1 MEAWWFSYLYDIWF
15 LYCFATIPLLFF
27 SVSPYYLSVWSC
39 FLTEVSP
46 FPVMAGL
53 APEGT
58 QFDGRQ
64 YDAKMT
70 EL

>member
-1 MEAWWFSYLYDIWF
+1 LC
-15 LYCFATIPLLFF
+15 CFATIPLLSV
-27 SVSPYYLSVWSC
+27 SVSPYYLSVWSS
-39 FLTEVSP
+39 FLTEVSL

>member
-1 MEAWWFSYLYDIWF
+1 MYG
-15 LYCFATIPLLFF
+15 
-27 SVSPYYLSVWSC
+27 LS
-39 FLTEVSP
+39 FMTEVLL

-64 YDAKMT
+64 YDAKMS